1 MTEQKAEGCGC
12 GSDCKAKSSR
22 LLLNFFLIIIIII
35 LSGILY
41 SLQGLMAMCPAM
53 NGSQGSQYMMKG
65 KVGMCPIMNKGTVQA
80 ER

>member
-1 MTEQKAEGCGC
+1 MTEEKAQSCEC
-12 GSDCKAKSSR
+12 GSDCKAKSGR

-53 NGSQGSQYMMKG
+53 NDAHYTMKSKVAMCPLTDKG
-65 KVGMCPIMNKGTVQA
+65 KVQA
-80 ER
+80 EK

>member
-1 MTEQKAEGCGC
+1 MTEQKSESCGC

-22 LLLNFFLIIIIII
+22 LLLNFFLIVIIII

-53 NGSQGSQYMMKG
+53 NDAHYTMKNKVALCPLMDKG
-65 KVGMCPIMNKGTVQA
+65 KVQA
-80 ER
+80 EK